1 MECYFLVAKGLFMNV
16 RANVPHRQA
25 YISHRFDLM
34 RMREAV
40 EGENS
45 ETVIK
50 FQGPMSSEDV
60 LRALMDVKLDEKV
73 QHNGN

>member
-1 MECYFLVAKGLFMNV
+1 MDVH
-16 RANVPHRQA
+16 ANVQHRQA

-40 EGENS
+40 EGKKS
-45 ETVIK
+45 QTVIEL
-50 FQGPMSSEDV
+50 QGPMSSEDV
-60 LRALMDVKLDEKV
+60 LRALMDVKFDEKV